1 MHLQTPLRTMA
12 FKGESAQKDSLAFG
26 IQVIS
31 CHCYQAAADSLDI
44 LVGCV
49 SGLGEP
55 LRSDAVTS
63 RSLPCCKPSTHI
75 AWWHLTALGPPED
88 LSMGTGHHAVSEQ

>member
-1 MHLQTPLRTMA
+1 MA
-12 FKGESAQKDSLAFG
+12 FKGESVQKDSLAFG

-49 SGLGEP
+49 SGLGEL
-55 LRSDAVTS
+55 LRPVLVTS
-63 RSLPCCKPSTHI
+63 RSLPCCEPSTQI
-75 AWWHLTALGPPED
+75 GLVAFVFPSAHLQT
-88 LSMGTGHHAVSEQ
+88 

>member
-1 MHLQTPLRTMA
+1 MA
-12 FKGESAQKDSLAFG
+12 FKGESAQKDSLPFG

-55 LRSDAVTS
+55 LCPVLVAS
-63 RSLPCCKPSTHI
+63 RSL
-75 AWWHLTALGPPED
+75 A
-88 LSMGTGHHAVSEQ
+88 